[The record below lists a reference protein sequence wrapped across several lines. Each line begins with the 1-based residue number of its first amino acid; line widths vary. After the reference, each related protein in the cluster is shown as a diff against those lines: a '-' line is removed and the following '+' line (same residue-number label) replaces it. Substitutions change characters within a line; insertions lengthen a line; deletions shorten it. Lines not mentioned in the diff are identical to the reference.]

1 MKATLAQK
9 EWNAHHG
16 VEKVKYTQ
24 LAPFLKRVAPAGQRA
39 AEAFLNN

>member
-1 MKATLAQK
+1 MKATPAQK

-24 LAPFLKRVAPAGQRA
+24 LAPFLKEWPPQVKEQQKPS
-39 AEAFLNN
+39 